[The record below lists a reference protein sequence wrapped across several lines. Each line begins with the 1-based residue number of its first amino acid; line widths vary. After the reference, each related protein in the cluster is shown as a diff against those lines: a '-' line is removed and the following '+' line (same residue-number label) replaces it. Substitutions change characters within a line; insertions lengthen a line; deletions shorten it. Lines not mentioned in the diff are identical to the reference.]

1 MKLFPKSFVGRTIM
15 IVVVPLILAMTIVGG
30 AFFGDHWDRV
40 QYNMSRG
47 LAGEIAAI
55 IKLSD
60 TNPDLAGQMAQDI
73 GINMSE
79 NEKLNRP
86 RRSDNGRAEVGHLS
100 SELAKKLNAA
110 PKIYIEKSKRLLF
123 VDVPHN
129 GRIMTFATT
138 LRRVYSSSTEVFLGW
153 LFGAI
158 LVILGLTAPF
168 ITMHARS
175 IKKIAVA
182 ANKFGR
188 GLSAPDF
195 APSGSREIR
204 GAGAALITMKER
216 LDRYNRTR
224 SDMLNAVSH
233 DLKAPLTR
241 MKLMV
246 DTNTVDNGKLSG
258 DIDRMAEMVNG
269 YLSFARGEV
278 PEIEQEISIAPMLLR
293 IKDGMGDG
301 RIKLDSPEA
310 SVSFYARPNAIL
322 SALTNVIDNAA
333 RYAKKKIEITERD
346 FGEYVE
352 ITVDDDGRGVP
363 ADKRADALR
372 PFVRLDDARGRET
385 GGTGLGLSIAQ
396 TAIENHG
403 GRLFLEDSPLGG
415 LRVRIVLPI

>member
-1 MKLFPKSFVGRTIM
+1 MKLFPKSFVGRTM
-15 IVVVPLILAMTIVGG
+15 LIVVVPLILSMTIVGL
-30 AFFGDHWDRV
+30 AFFGDHWNRV

-55 IKLSD
+55 IRLSD
-60 TNPDLAGQMAQDI
+60 TNPGLARQMAHDI
-73 GINMSE
+73 GINVSE
-79 NEKLNRP
+79 NERLNRP
-86 RRSDNGRAEVGHLS
+86 GRDDNARAEVGHLS
-100 SELAKKLNAA
+100 GELKKRLNAS
-110 PKIYIEKSKRLLF
+110 PRIYIEKSKRLLF

-129 GRIMTFATT
+129 GKIITFATT

-153 LFGAI
+153 LLGAI
-158 LVILGLTAPF
+158 LVIFGLTLPF

-175 IKKIAVA
+175 IKKIALA

-195 APSGSREIR
+195 VPSGSREIR

-241 MKLMV
+241 MRLMV
-246 DTNTVDNGKLSG
+246 ETNTGDNEKMMA

-301 RIKLDSPEA
+301 RIKLNAPDA

-322 SALTNVIDNAA
+322 SALSNVIDNAA

-346 FGEYVE
+346 FDEYVE
-352 ITVDDDGRGVP
+352 ITVDDDGRGI
-363 ADKRADALR
+363 AAERRADALR
-372 PFVRLDDARGRET
+372 PFVRLDDARGKDT

-403 GRLFLEDSPLGG
+403 GQLLLEDSPLGG
-415 LRVRIVLPI
+415 LRVRIILPI

>member
-1 MKLFPKSFVGRTIM
+1 
-15 IVVVPLILAMTIVGG
+15 
-30 AFFGDHWDRV
+30 
-40 QYNMSRG
+40 
-47 LAGEIAAI
+47 
-55 IKLSD
+55 
-60 TNPDLAGQMAQDI
+60 MARDI

-79 NEKLNRP
+79 NERLNRP
-86 RRSDNGRAEVGHLS
+86 KKSDNGRSEVGHLS
-100 SELAKKLNAA
+100 SELAKKFNSGT
-110 PKIYIEKSKRLLF
+110 KIYIEKSKRLLF

-129 GRIMTFATT
+129 GKIMTFATT

-153 LFGAI
+153 ILGAI
-158 LVILGLTAPF
+158 LVIFGLTVPF

-175 IKKIAVA
+175 IKKIAAA

-224 SDMLNAVSH
+224 SDTLNAVSH

-246 DTNTVDNGKLSG
+246 ETNTVDNEKLAG
-258 DIDRMAEMVNG
+258 DIDRMTDMVNG
-269 YLSFARGEV
+269 YLAFARGEV

-301 RIKLDSPEA
+301 RIRLRSPEA

-322 SALTNVIDNAA
+322 SALTNIIDNAA
-333 RYAKKKIEITERD
+333 RFADKKIEITEKD

-352 ITVDDDGRGVP
+352 NTADDDGRGIP
-363 ADKRADALR
+363 EARRADALR
-372 PFVRLDDARGRET
+372 PFVRLDDARGRDT

-403 GRLFLEDSPLGG
+403 GELFLEDSPLGG